1 MSFEADEEIDVSD
14 SILSA
19 TVSEETLSIDSFF
32 VSAEVDS
39 SLETNTD
46 SSLETDTDP
55 SDPEAGSDSSGFTDS
70 TKGLDSSIGSEDSKG
85 SGLKLVSGSGEV
97 SVCSGIKSKTVSISI
112 MSTVISYR
120 NGWEPGQVPQGRRRR
135 LQGQRVLRMLLVSR
149 QFPELF
155 LKPR

>member
-39 SLETNTD
+39 SLET
-46 SSLETDTDP
+46 DTDP
-55 SDPEAGSDSSGFTDS
+55 SDPEAGSDSSGSSDS

-85 SGLKLVSGSGEV
+85 SGLKLVSSSGEV